1 MEEKNAKIYLV
12 TVIILAIAI
21 LSAVWFG
28 TPEESDTLNITL
40 SSGETRGTV
49 QLDNVQ
55 DSYQYSLDN
64 GLTWV
69 NITQDGSIEISA
81 EAGDTLLIRDIDI
94 TGIAQSYVIPE
105 DLVSGD

>member
-1 MEEKNAKIYLV
+1 MEEKNAKIYLI

-28 TPEESDTLNITL
+28 TPEDTDKLNVTL
-40 SSGETRGTV
+40 SPGETQGIV
-49 QLDNVQ
+49 QLNNVQ

-64 GLTWV
+64 GFTWV
-69 NITQDGSIEISA
+69 NITQDGSIEIPA

-94 TGIAQSYVIPE
+94 TGIAETYSISE
-105 DLVSGD
+105 DLFSGE

>member
-28 TPEESDTLNITL
+28 TPEDTDTLNVTL
-40 SSGETRGTV
+40 SPGETQGIV
-49 QLDNVQ
+49 QLNNVQ

-69 NITQDGSIEISA
+69 NITQDGSIEIPA

-94 TGIAQSYVIPE
+94 TGIAQSYAIPE